1 MISINFNPQ
10 TNVLEI
16 RHQGDPSHPET
27 LNEALRHVLET
38 LNGIGTLTS
47 DSQGQVLGCDEKIV
61 CNPSTVAETI
71 KDSSLDPATYAER
84 LVKALKK

>member
-16 RHQGDPSHPET
+16 RHQGDPGHTET

-38 LNGIGTLTS
+38 LDGVGTLAG
-47 DSQGQVLGCDEKIV
+47 DSQGQVLGCDEKVV
-61 CNPSTVAETI
+61 CNPSTVPETI

-84 LVKALKK
+84 LVKALKE

>member
-16 RHQGDPSHPET
+16 RHQGDPSHTET
-27 LNEALRHVLET
+27 LNEALRHVLEA
-38 LNGIGTLTS
+38 LDGVGTLAGE
-47 DSQGQVLGCDEKIV
+47 SQGQVLGCDEKIV
-61 CNPSTVAETI
+61 CNPSTVTETI

-84 LVKALKK
+84 LVKALKE